1 MGFGQAG
8 GSKRRRC
15 SKKKHTHCRH
25 K

>member
-1 MGFGQAG
+1 MGFGRAG
-8 GSKRRRC
+8 AGKHSRC